1 MVKSFWRMYANPSGF
16 EPENTLVLR
25 VALSGPQY
33 ADKSNQLSYLRELL
47 DRLRSIPGIKAFGM
61 ANAQDYII
69 QSKDPANPALV
80 DQFRDNLVSSGYFQ
94 ALGMSLI
101 KGRLFT
107 EADPAEATVVNE
119 TMSRRVFGDRDPLG
133 KRIEGLGRPV
143 LVIGVVANL
152 KYAKLDAEP
161 GPEIFRAYS
170 SNLGGGNVNM
180 TLAIRMA
187 GDPLGI
193 TPTLRHTIGTI
204 DPSQPVYGIETLQ
217 HALSSS
223 VAIRRFELFLLAVFA
238 VAALIMALIGV
249 YGVIAYS
256 VTQRTKEIG
265 IRMAVG
271 AQRAQVMNMIISQGL
286 RIGLWGIT
294 IGVVAASGFTRLMV
308 SLLYGVAPHD
318 PVVFWCVAAM
328 LFFIVALA
336 SSGPALRAAFVDP
349 LVALRHE

>member
-1 MVKSFWRMYANPSGF
+1 
-16 EPENTLVLR
+16 
-25 VALSGPQY
+25 
-33 ADKSNQLSYLRELL
+33 
-47 DRLRSIPGIKAFGM
+47 
-61 ANAQDYII
+61 
-69 QSKDPANPALV
+69 V

-107 EADPAEATVVNE
+107 EADPADATVVNE

-286 RIGLWGIT
+286 RIGLWGIA